1 MKKLNFLL
9 GAIALMFAMNTAVKA
24 VPQDDSISIT
34 IYADCRDFGN
44 ITAVPGTA
52 DSAANAH
59 NASQFP
65 SYDPYV
71 MYITGSWT
79 PPTAPGL
86 TDWTFFTMDSIAPN
100 IFRTTFKYAPGQFAG
115 NTADDP
121 DLLEDCP
128 AWYFAPTNDW
138 STNEWVP
145 APCNVAW
152 DVQRI
157 FYIDIYKSEPDTVV
171 AFKYGVCDP
180 VPLNSLGL
188 PEFSGI
194 DQVNEQNLIVYPN
207 PSDGMIY
214 VDLSSF
220 PSSAL
225 IEVFD
230 VSGKV
235 VNKIENAS
243 GKVTVNINGMPS
255 SIYLIRISDGIS
267 SVSKKIILK

>member
-1 MKKLNFLL
+1 
-9 GAIALMFAMNTAVKA
+9 MFALNTAVKA
-24 VPQDDSISIT
+24 APEDDSISIT
-34 IYADCRDFGN
+34 IYADCRDFEN

-52 DSAANAH
+52 DSATNAH
-59 NASQFP
+59 NASQFS

-71 MYITGSWT
+71 LYITGSWT
-79 PPTAPGL
+79 PPSAPGL

-100 IFRTTFKYAPGQFAG
+100 IFSTTFKYAPGQFAG

-128 AWYFAPTNDW
+128 AWYFCPTSDW

-180 VPLNSLGL
+180 VPLESLDL
-188 PEFSGI
+188 PWLGVN
-194 DQVNEQNLIVYPN
+194 DAVNENNLILYPN
-207 PSDGMIY
+207 PSDGIIY
-214 VDLSSF
+214 VDLSAF
-220 PSSAL
+220 SSAAI
-225 IEVFD
+225 IEVLD
-230 VSGKV
+230 ISGRV
-235 VNKIENAS
+235 VRKIENATK
-243 GKVTVNINGMPS
+243 KVTVNITGMPS
-255 SIYLIRISDGIS
+255 SIYLVKIS
-267 SVSKKIILK
+267 SGTDTIYKKVILN